1 MRKKLLSVLALLLTM
16 VTGTWA
22 QTYTVSL
29 NDGAQDAANWT
40 ITPNTGVSQGTNVN
54 INYNGSLK
62 VSSITAIGTFI
73 TNELIN
79 STFTSGIDNWGS
91 YGTGLSCDYD
101 ATGGVSGG
109 GAAKI
114 TNTNAGNVYDAGI
127 AKDLASALK
136 PGNTYMLSFKI
147 RSNVAGH
154 VMYSVQQPS
163 GDYHSVVA
171 ETKDVGTSWVTF
183 EKVFT
188 VPADDTHSYT
198 RVALTMGADAN
209 VTYWVDDVVFGE
221 VTQQNVALTNV
232 TAGKQWTMS
241 MPYGDV
247 ELQVEYCPV
256 ITANSDGAATPS
268 FWATYYNSTTSYTA
282 DENTTVF
289 QAALSATQLTLTPV
303 PNREIPAGK
312 AVILKSSA
320 ASITLTPAATTQTL
334 DGNQLQ
340 GTTAAITGAAGNIYV
355 LNKGTNGVGFY
366 KLSTTGTLG
375 ANKAYL
381 TYSGSSPAPA
391 FFGFGDNNGTTGINA
406 VNGSELTVNGEY
418 YNLAGQRVA
427 QPTKGLYI
435 VNGKKVIIK

>member
-62 VSSITAIGTFI
+62 VSSITAIGTCI

-79 STFTSGIDNWGS
+79 STFTSGLDGWG
-91 YGTGLSCDYD
+91 YWNVTCEHD
-101 ATGGVSGG
+101 ATGGIGGG

-114 TNTNAGNVYDAGI
+114 TNTTAGNVYDAGI